1 MKSLHSAEMAG
12 LAGKATL
19 CALSM
24 TSLRRISSWLQ
35 PSPKGRRPNS
45 IWYSITP
52 TAHTSTCVSQHTPSF
67 HVWLCHSSLWQQ
79 ATTERQSYCSTP
91 RHNMPNTCI
100 CLQEL
105 MKLVVNSPCKHRP
118 ALLEAALASVACP

>member
-24 TSLRRISSWLQ
+24 TSFRRISSWLQ

-52 TAHTSTCVSQHTPSF
+52 TAHTSTCTPQHTPPC
-67 HVWLCHSSLWQQ
+67 HVWLCQSSSWQQ
-79 ATTERQSYCSTP
+79 ATTKRQCSCSNP
-91 RHNMPNTCI
+91 MAQHAQHHTCT
-100 CLQEL
+100 CL
-105 MKLVVNSPCKHRP
+105 
-118 ALLEAALASVACP
+118 